1 MIEEGR
7 NRILLKN
14 RKIRFSV
21 SHEFP
26 FFRSRKPNFFQGG
39 VYPLT
44 HYVRFLQS
52 SCLSRNILNERF
64 RKEIHTKRNKRTCV
78 REK

>member
-1 MIEEGR
+1 MCLDSIDDKCLDSIDVIEEGR

-26 FFRSRKPNFFQGG
+26 FFRSRKPIFFQGG

-44 HYVRFLQS
+44 HYVRFVIVVL
-52 SCLSRNILNERF
+52 
-64 RKEIHTKRNKRTCV
+64 
-78 REK
+78 